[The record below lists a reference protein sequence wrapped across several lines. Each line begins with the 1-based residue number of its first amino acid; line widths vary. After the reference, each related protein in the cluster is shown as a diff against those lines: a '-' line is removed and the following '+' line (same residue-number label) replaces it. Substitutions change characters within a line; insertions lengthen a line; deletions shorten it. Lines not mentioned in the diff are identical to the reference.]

1 MDENSSP
8 LSDIAWS
15 RYMALSRMGRAVTG
29 EAKCMGTL
37 ASASGSVLCVGYSGS
52 SQASPV
58 TVFSGSHW
66 SCQINGVSS
75 WVFFWAPK
83 R

>member
-1 MDENSSP
+1 
-8 LSDIAWS
+8 
-15 RYMALSRMGRAVTG
+15 MALSSMRRAVTG

-37 ASASGSVLCVGYSGS
+37 ASASGSVLCVGYSES

-66 SCQINGVSS
+66 SCQADGVNS

-83 R
+83 RQTSLSSCLVVTLML

>member
-1 MDENSSP
+1 
-8 LSDIAWS
+8 
-15 RYMALSRMGRAVTG
+15 MALSSLRRAVTG

-66 SCQINGVSS
+66 SCQVNGVNS

>member
-1 MDENSSP
+1 
-8 LSDIAWS
+8 
-15 RYMALSRMGRAVTG
+15 MALSSMRRAVNG

-37 ASASGSVLCVGYSGS
+37 ASASGSVLCMGYSGS

-58 TVFSGSHW
+58 TVFFGSYW
-66 SCQINGVSS
+66 SCWVNGVNS
-75 WVFFWAPK
+75 WGFFWAPK